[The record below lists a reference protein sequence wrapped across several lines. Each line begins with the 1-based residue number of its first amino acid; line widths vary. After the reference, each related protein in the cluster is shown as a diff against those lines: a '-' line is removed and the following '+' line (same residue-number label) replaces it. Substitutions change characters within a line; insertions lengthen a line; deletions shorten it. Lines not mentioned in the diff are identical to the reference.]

1 MVMNADPP
9 PQPSPS
15 WRPPEE
21 PQGPAPGF
29 RYADHGAR
37 LLSYLLDVLIAGVG
51 TIVVVIVLGIVGGV
65 AAGSGQG
72 VFAGI
77 IWGLAVVAI
86 LVFTVAYFPYFW
98 THGGQTPGMRP
109 FGLRVVMDRDGG
121 PVTLGPALLRLFGF
135 WLDAFVF
142 YLGFAWVLIDKRRR
156 GWHDLIAGTVVIQGR

>member
-1 MVMNADPP
+1 MSADPTRP
-9 PQPSPS
+9 ASAWQ
-15 WRPPEE
+15 PPEE
-21 PQGPAPGF
+21 QQGPAPGV

-37 LLSYLLDVLIAGVG
+37 LLSYILDVLIAGLATVV
-51 TIVVVIVLGIVGGV
+51 VVVIAGVFLG
-65 AAGSGQG
+65 AAAATGQG
-72 VFAGI
+72 LLA
-77 IWGLAVVAI
+77 GLALG
-86 LVFTVAYFPYFW
+86 LVFVALFAVSIAYFPYFW

-109 FGLRVVMDRDGG
+109 FGLKVVMDRDGG